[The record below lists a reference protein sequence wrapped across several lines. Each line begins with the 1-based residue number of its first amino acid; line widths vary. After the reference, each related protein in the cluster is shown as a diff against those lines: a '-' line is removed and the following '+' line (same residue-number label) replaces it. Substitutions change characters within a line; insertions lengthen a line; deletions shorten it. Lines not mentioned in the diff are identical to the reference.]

1 MQAALRDRYRE
12 VPIAGKMGSI
22 IQEPHFSL
30 YFFHI
35 WMAEGG
41 FPCDSYELDGAVP
54 LFEAAKE
61 FEVSISP
68 LEQGPGLSAP
78 HKGPH
83 TPPNMMQN

>member
-1 MQAALRDRYRE
+1 
-12 VPIAGKMGSI
+12 MGSI

-30 YFFHI
+30 YLFHI
-35 WMAEGG
+35 QMAEGG

-68 LEQGPGLSAP
+68 LEQ
-78 HKGPH
+78 
-83 TPPNMMQN
+83 

>member
-1 MQAALRDRYRE
+1 
-12 VPIAGKMGSI
+12 MGSI

-30 YFFHI
+30 YLFHI
-35 WMAEGG
+35 QTAEGG

-83 TPPNMMQN
+83 TAPNMMQN